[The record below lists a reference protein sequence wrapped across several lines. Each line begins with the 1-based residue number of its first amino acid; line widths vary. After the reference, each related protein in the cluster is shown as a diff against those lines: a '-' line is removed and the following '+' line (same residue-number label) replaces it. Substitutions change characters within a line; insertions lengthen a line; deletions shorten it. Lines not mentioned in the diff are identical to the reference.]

1 MIEIKRLVKRFG
13 PVTAVNDLS
22 IRVKDGINGLV
33 GENGAGKSTLLRLI
47 SDIYQPNQGSITVDG
62 YNNSDIKAKELIF
75 FLPDDP
81 YAPLN
86 ATIGQTFE
94 LYNSLFDL
102 DKEKFLDFLGK
113 LNLPL
118 DRKVSTFSKG
128 MKRQFFIALAISSK
142 AKYLLL
148 DEAFDGLDPL
158 VLDNIKQELI
168 KGADE
173 KTFIISSHNISS
185 LERLCDNFI
194 MLSEGVCTI
203 NSNIE
208 HIAKNFVKYQVLFNS
223 PASKEQFEEYGFRVI
238 SFRKIGSIYN
248 IVFQGDV
255 KEEHLRKL
263 FDMALCENVP
273 LDSEELIAMQMI
285 NSRKEVL

>member
-168 KGADE
+168 KAADE

-185 LERLCDNFI
+185 LPKVIVRTDKDTTGTRFLTDRKVRITKGATFR
-194 MLSEGVCTI
+194 
-203 NSNIE
+203 
-208 HIAKNFVKYQVLFNS
+208 HIYGTPNAVWRSFKEAGWYLFHKGANPFPILFNML
-223 PASKEQFEEYGFRVI
+223 KGI
-238 SFRKIGSIYN
+238 WI
-248 IVFQGDV
+248 
-255 KEEHLRKL
+255 LR
-263 FDMALCENVP
+263 
-273 LDSEELIAMQMI
+273 
-285 NSRKEVL
+285 